1 MKIEKNKTTLN
12 LIIQMVAVP
21 ALIELLD
28 QIKNGSNE
36 FDEANLLIL
45 NGISIWIQNVKS
57 SIHKN

>member
-1 MKIEKNKTTLN
+1 
-12 LIIQMVAVP
+12 MVAVP